1 MPTPNYI
8 PAPDADFQNWQDN
21 FVVYANAHLAGLG
34 LVAAD
39 MTPVTAAQTNWKVAY
54 PAHLAAIAAAA
65 SAKNAKDLARGAYEA
80 AVRPLVRRLQASAAV
95 DDGEKAALRITVPG
109 SNPDPV
115 GPPTGRP
122 ILKVECE
129 RLRHT
134 LKWSDVNS
142 PTTRAK
148 PPGVLGAELRMVL
161 TAIGAPTPT
170 DPAAFAFLA
179 LDTAT
184 PYVNEFAGADGG
196 KNAHYIARW
205 VNTAQEHG
213 PWSETVSVT
222 VGV

>member
-1 MPTPNYI
+1 MAGDYI
-8 PAPDADFQNWQDN
+8 PHPDADFNSWLAN
-21 FVVYANAHLAGLG
+21 FVTYANANLAGLG
-34 LVAAD
+34 IVAAD
-39 MTPVTAAQTNWKVAY
+39 MNPVTGAQSKWNTDYPLHISAQANAQAARQ
-54 PAHLAAIAAAA
+54 L
-65 SAKNAKDLARGAYEA
+65 KDDDRAGVEA

-95 DDGEKAALRITVPG
+95 SDTEKAALGITVPG
-109 SNPDPV
+109 ANPMPG

-134 LKWSDVNS
+134 LRWADVNS
-142 PTTRAK
+142 PTSRAK
-148 PPGVLGAELRMVL
+148 PPGVLGAEIKMAK
-161 TAIGAPTPT
+161 TAIGAATPT
-170 DPAAFAFLA
+170 DPALFDFIA

-184 PYVNEFAGADGG
+184 PYIQEFAGADGG

-205 VNTAQEHG
+205 VNLAQQHG

>member
-1 MPTPNYI
+1 MPDYI
-8 PAPDADFQNWQDN
+8 PNPDADFQNWQDN
-21 FVVYANAHLAGLG
+21 FVAYANAHLAALG
-34 LVAAD
+34 LVAGD
-39 MTPVTAAQTNWKVAY
+39 MTPVVAAQTAWKSAY
-54 PAHLAAIAAAA
+54 PAHLSAVIAAS
-65 SAKNAKDLARGAYEA
+65 SAKNTKNMARGTYEA
-80 AVRPLVRRLQASAAV
+80 TIRPLVRRLQASPQV
-95 DDGEKAALRITVPG
+95 DDGEKAALGITVPG
-109 SNPDPV
+109 SNPIPQ
-115 GPPTGRP
+115 GPPTGIP

-134 LKWSDVNS
+134 LNWADNAT
-142 PTTRAK
+142 PTKKAK
-148 PPGVLGAELRMVL
+148 PPGVLGAELRMAM

-205 VNTAQEHG
+205 INGHQEHG

-222 VGV
+222 IGA